1 MMNHAEVAV
10 SALFFGTVIILS
22 LGIPLVRAFSRR
34 QDRTASATPLTPELA
49 MRLDRLEAIVET
61 IAVEVERL
69 SEGQRFTTRLLSEGV
84 AHPRIPQARDA
95 APQAAFTEVTHV

>member
-1 MMNHAEVAV
+1 
-10 SALFFGTVIILS
+10 
-22 LGIPLVRAFSRR
+22 
-34 QDRTASATPLTPELA
+34 